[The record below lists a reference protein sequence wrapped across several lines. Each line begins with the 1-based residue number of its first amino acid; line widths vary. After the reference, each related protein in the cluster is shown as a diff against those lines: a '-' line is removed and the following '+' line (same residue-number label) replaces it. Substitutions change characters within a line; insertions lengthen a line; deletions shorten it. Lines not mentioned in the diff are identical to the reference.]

1 MEKMLISMPPGRYYE
16 RSHIMRKPIEIENTK
31 IKSEVLPARREP
43 VDAPKKEVVVTYA
56 LVDATAVNVRQ
67 HPSIEAESIDIL
79 KKGEKVQLG
88 PKEGE
93 FTFIFY
99 GFDYHKAGYM
109 MSKYLKEVN

>member
-1 MEKMLISMPPGRYYE
+1 
-16 RSHIMRKPIEIENTK
+16 MRHNAFVENPK
-31 IKSEVLPARREP
+31 IKSEVSPTTEP
-43 VDAPKKEVVVTYA
+43 VDDSKKEVVITYA

-67 HPSIEAESIDIL
+67 QPSTEAQSIDIL

-109 MSKYLKEVN
+109 MSKYLKVID

>member
-1 MEKMLISMPPGRYYE
+1 
-16 RSHIMRKPIEIENTK
+16 MRRQFTIEDPK
-31 IKSEVLPARREP
+31 VKAEP
-43 VDAPKKEVVVTYA
+43 VDTPKKDVVITYA
-56 LVDATAVNVRQ
+56 LVDAAAVNVRQ
-67 HPSIEAESIDIL
+67 QPSTESQSIDIL

-109 MSKYLKEVN
+109 MSKYLKVVE

>member
-1 MEKMLISMPPGRYYE
+1 
-16 RSHIMRKPIEIENTK
+16 MRRQFTIEDPKVKLEA
-31 IKSEVLPARREP
+31 SPATEP

-67 HPSIEAESIDIL
+67 HPSTESESIDIL

-109 MSKYLKEVN
+109 MSKYLKVAE